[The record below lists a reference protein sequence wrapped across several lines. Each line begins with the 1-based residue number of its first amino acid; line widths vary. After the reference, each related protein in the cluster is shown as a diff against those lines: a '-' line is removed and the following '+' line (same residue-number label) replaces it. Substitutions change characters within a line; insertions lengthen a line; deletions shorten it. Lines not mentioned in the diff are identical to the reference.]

1 MIQRENESKLINGI
15 KKLKDEQNKKE
26 SQEKEKD
33 LVNLIE
39 NIFIE
44 LEDRIKESIK
54 NGIKTNEENVKKNDE
69 KSSFANIVEL
79 DKKTISPAF
88 RKILRN
94 EKLKERFQGR
104 KTIT

>member
-15 KKLKDEQNKKE
+15 KKLKDRQNKKE

-39 NIFIE
+39 KKFIE

-54 NGIKTNEENVKKNDE
+54 KGIKTNEENEKKNDE
-69 KSSFANIVEL
+69 KSSFANIVES
-79 DKKTISPAF
+79 DKKTILPAIC
-88 RKILRN
+88 KILRD
-94 EKLKERFQGR
+94 EKLKN
-104 KTIT
+104 